1 MGADST
7 VKVVSGL
14 EPSAMSHSL
23 VFAVTA
29 GWSAPSDQ
37 MAAWPK
43 VISTGVV
50 LWEI

>member
-1 MGADST
+1 
-7 VKVVSGL
+7 
-14 EPSAMSHSL
+14 MSHSL